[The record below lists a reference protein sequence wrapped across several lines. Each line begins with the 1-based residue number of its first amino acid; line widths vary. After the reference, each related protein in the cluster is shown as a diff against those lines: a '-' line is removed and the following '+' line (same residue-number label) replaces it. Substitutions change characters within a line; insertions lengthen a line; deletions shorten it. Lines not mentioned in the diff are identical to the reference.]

1 MTEQQDVIEELDEAG
16 VLSAIRWAYLSAT
29 ARLLATATDD
39 TAFDDR
45 GWVGYTRFKL
55 FEDRLDRVFA
65 CERYSVG
72 SGDRDVAL
80 DLLYSQLPKGEAGS
94 MPRLEP
100 GLVTRNNLNLSPGW
114 AFGNKRFLLASAEFG
129 KLRELPWPQKSPTKQ
144 KVASQVDPDPAQG
157 ALFDYPTDAE
167 LRDSGTLLS
176 VETELDMTTFVVGH
190 SLDPLGGNIELGFGR
205 PRLNSGGGQ
214 AWLWLENLL
223 ALPPSTGGQ
232 RADTSP
238 QPTPAD
244 VEPDAPV
251 RLRRQG
257 GTLPGENRRSAQ

>member
-1 MTEQQDVIEELDEAG
+1 MTEQQDVIDELGEAG
-16 VLSAIRWAYLSAT
+16 VLPAIRWAYMSAT
-29 ARLLATATDD
+29 ARLLTTSIDD
-39 TAFDDR
+39 AAFHDR
-45 GWVGYTRFKL
+45 GWIGYTRFKL

-72 SGDRDVAL
+72 GGDRDAAL
-80 DLLYSQLPKGEAGS
+80 DLLYSLLPKGEVDS

-114 AFGNKRFLLASAEFG
+114 VHGNKRFLLASAEYG
-129 KLRELPWPQKSPTKQ
+129 KLRELPWSQKSPTKQ
-144 KVASQVDPDPAQG
+144 KVASQIDPDPAQG
-157 ALFDYPTDAE
+157 SLFDEATDAE
-167 LRDSGTLLS
+167 LRSLETLLR
-176 VETELDMTTFVVGH
+176 VGEELDMTTFVVGH

-223 ALPPSTGGQ
+223 TLPPVTGGQ
-232 RADTSP
+232 HVDTSP
-238 QPTPAD
+238 QPTPDD

-257 GTLPGENRRSAQ
+257 GIRPGENLRGAQ